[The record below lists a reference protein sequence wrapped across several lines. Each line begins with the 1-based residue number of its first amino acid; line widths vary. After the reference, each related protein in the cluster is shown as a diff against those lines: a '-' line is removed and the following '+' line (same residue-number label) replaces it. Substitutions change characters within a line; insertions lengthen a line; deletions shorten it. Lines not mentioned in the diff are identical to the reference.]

1 MNCYERYLAVYD
13 DDERKKLER
22 VPTHVQYIREEF
34 IDMNKGSILKD
45 YHGKIF
51 NNLYFDIPRILGFDS
66 IFAPFPRSL
75 KFKSIKIE
83 NEEGKSIRIRE
94 DGQAVRPDTSYY
106 EGGYIKHL
114 DTLNEIKA
122 SLKLIE
128 NHELINKV
136 ITRYE
141 KISPKIFPV
150 LMVDGIFDRV
160 WKSMGMIDFSYH
172 FKKRTALYR
181 ELIEFY
187 AYLTQTNILGLINA
201 TESRGKVVT
210 LLDDVAYK
218 GYTMISPER
227 WEKDFMPYYKKIN
240 SIISEANL
248 ISQIHTDGDPTELIS
263 SFKKAGFR
271 GLQGFEGGCD
281 PVYIN
286 ERYPD
291 FVLIGF
297 GDVSYILP
305 YGTSDQIEL
314 HVKEL
319 LNVLKENKHFIL
331 GPSTVIFKEI
341 PLKNV
346 RKFMDVARN
355 YGKYY

>member
-1 MNCYERYLAVYD
+1 MNCDERYLAVYD
-13 DDERKKLER
+13 DNGRNKLDR

-34 IDMNKGSILKD
+34 IDMNKESILKD
-45 YHGKIF
+45 YDGKLF
-51 NNLYFDIPRILGFDS
+51 NNVYFDIPRILGFDS
-66 IFAPFPRSL
+66 IFAPFPPSL
-75 KFKSIKIE
+75 KFKSIKIKSD
-83 NEEGKSIRIRE
+83 EGKSIRIQE
-94 DGQAVRPDTSYY
+94 DGQAVRANTTYY
-106 EGGYIKHL
+106 EGGYIKNL
-114 DTLNEIKA
+114 EILNEIKA
-122 SLKLIE
+122 SLKIIE
-128 NHELINKV
+128 NQELINKV

-160 WKSMGMIDFSYH
+160 WKSMGIKDFSYH
-172 FKKRTALYR
+172 FKKRTVLYQ

-201 TESRGKVVT
+201 TGSRGKVVT

-218 GYTMISPER
+218 GYSMISPER

-240 SIISEANL
+240 SIISDANL
-248 ISQIHTDGDPTELIS
+248 ISQIHSDGDPTELIP

-286 ERYPD
+286 ERFPD
-291 FVLIGF
+291 FVIIGF
-297 GDVSYILP
+297 GDVSYTLP

-319 LNVLKENKHFIL
+319 LDVLKENRHFIL

-341 PLKNV
+341 PLENV
-346 RKFMDVARN
+346 RKFMKAARN
-355 YGKYY
+355 YGKYN

>member
-13 DDERKKLER
+13 DKERKKLDR

-34 IDMNKGSILKD
+34 IDKNKEIILKN
-45 YHGKIF
+45 YNENLF
-51 NNLYFDIPRILGFDS
+51 NDLYFDIPRILGFDS
-66 IFAPFPRSL
+66 IFAPFPPSI

-83 NEEGKSIRIRE
+83 DEKGKFIKIRE
-94 DGQAVRPDTSYY
+94 DGQAIRPKTTYY
-106 EGGYIKHL
+106 EGGYIKSL
-114 DTLNEIKA
+114 EILNEIKA
-122 SLKLIE
+122 SLKIIE
-128 NHELINKV
+128 IHEQIKKV
-136 ITRYE
+136 IARYE
-141 KISPKIFPV
+141 EISPKIFPV

-160 WKSMGMIDFSYH
+160 WKSMGVIDFSYH
-172 FKKRTALYR
+172 FKKRTLLYR

-187 AYLTQTNILGLINA
+187 AYLTQINLSGLINA
-201 TESRGKVVT
+201 TGSRGKIVT

-218 GYTMISPER
+218 GYSMISPER
-227 WEKDFMPYYKKIN
+227 WENDFMPYYKKIN
-240 SIISEANL
+240 SIILDAN
-248 ISQIHTDGDPTELIS
+248 IIPQIHSDGDPTELIPL
-263 SFKKAGFR
+263 FKKAGFR

-286 ERYPD
+286 ERFPD

-297 GDVSYILP
+297 GDVSYTLP

-319 LNVLKENKHFIL
+319 LDVLKENRHFII

-346 RKFMDVARN
+346 KKFISTAKN
-355 YGKYY
+355 YGKYN

>member
-1 MNCYERYLAVYD
+1 MNCCERYLAVYD
-13 DDERKKLER
+13 EHERKKLDR

-34 IDMNKGSILKD
+34 IDKNKEIILRD
-45 YHGKIF
+45 YNGELF
-51 NNLYFDIPRILGFDS
+51 NDLYFDIPRVLGFDS
-66 IFAPFPRSL
+66 VFAPFPPSFR
-75 KFKSIKIE
+75 FKSVKID
-83 NEEGKSIRIRE
+83 NEEGKSFRIRE
-94 DGQAVRPDTSYY
+94 DGQVTRSKTTFY
-106 EGGYIKHL
+106 EGGYIKNL
-114 DTLNEIKA
+114 EILNEIKA
-122 SLKLIE
+122 SVKIIE

-141 KISPKIFPV
+141 KISSQIFPV

-160 WKSMGMIDFSYH
+160 WKSMGIKDFSYH
-172 FKKRTALYR
+172 FKKKSILYR

-187 AYLTQTNILGLINA
+187 ANLTQINILGLINA
-201 TESRGKVVT
+201 TGSRGKVLT

-227 WEKDFMPYYKKIN
+227 WEKDFMPHYKNIN
-240 SIISEANL
+240 SIISNANL
-248 ISQIHTDGDPTELIS
+248 IPQIHTDGDATDLIP

-281 PVYIN
+281 PGYIN
-286 ERYPD
+286 EQHPD

-297 GDVSYILP
+297 GDVSYTLP
-305 YGTSDQIEL
+305 YGTIDEIEL
-314 HVKEL
+314 HIRKL
-319 LNVLKENKHFIL
+319 LDILKENRRFIL

-346 RKFMDVARN
+346 KKFMSTAKLF
-355 YGKYY
+355 GKYN